1 MCESLIWYVR
11 VCTIWCIILYIIYI
25 CCIILLNAEC
35 GIDLAVTLMKSPLG
49 VALIQQWYYECR
61 CRVMRQSSSDT
72 HDITT
77 GLCVIPWIKFITS
90 QLVKIYGLTVKN
102 WKNIW
107 VPLIRRGSFMVCLGL
122 LCSTFSGSLYVSQIN
137 RYSSTNLL

>member
-11 VCTIWCIILYIIYI
+11 VCTIWCIILYIISI

-102 WKNIW
+102 WKKYMGTTNKERE
-107 VPLIRRGSFMVCLGL
+107 LSGL
-122 LCSTFSGSLYVSQIN
+122 FGAALLYVFQVHSMFL
-137 RYSSTNLL
+137 R

>member
-49 VALIQQWYYECR
+49 VALIRQWYYECR

-90 QLVKIYGLTVKN
+90 QLVNNIWLNCEKLKKYMGTTNKERELYGLFGAA
-102 WKNIW
+102 
-107 VPLIRRGSFMVCLGL
+107 L
-122 LCSTFSGSLYVSQIN
+122 LYVFQVHSMFL
-137 RYSSTNLL
+137 R

>member
-11 VCTIWCIILYIIYI
+11 VCTIWCIILYIISI

-90 QLVKIYGLTVKN
+90 QLVNNIWLNCEKLKKYMGTTNKERELYGLF
-102 WKNIW
+102 
-107 VPLIRRGSFMVCLGL
+107 GAAL
-122 LCSTFSGSLYVSQIN
+122 LYFFRFTLCFSDK
-137 RYSSTNLL
+137 